1 MPDVLTEH
9 ERAAI
14 AAYRGK
20 VQRIPRGV
28 SSEQVYVY
36 DESAK
41 KNSSGGLTIPGA
53 HWKAERTRLWN
64 VHMRGKRFQALK
76 RRESGKPP
84 VVAEPKPVLVMV
96 TPAVEKPKPAPKVK
110 AARKPRPKPT
120 KMQAQ
125 RAAIAKREAKVRDMI
140 LARMTRP
147 AIAAHLGISVPT
159 VHGHIVALRERG
171 ELPPSLRDETTNLPA
186 HLHRIFVALEGGGI
200 VSPGV
205 LMTVVYGGAIDARVL
220 RMSVSNLA
228 KRLAPKGYAV
238 ENVWGVGYRLVRA

>member
-1 MPDVLTEH
+1 MPDVLSEH

-14 AAYRGK
+14 AAYKGK
-20 VQRIPRGV
+20 VLEVPRGV
-28 SSEQVYVY
+28 SGEQSYVY
-36 DESAK
+36 DEAAK

-53 HWKAERTRLWN
+53 HWKAERKRLWSIA
-64 VHMRGKRFQALK
+64 MRGQRFQSLK
-76 RRESGKPP
+76 RRERGNPP
-84 VVAEPKPVLVMV
+84 VVAVKPEPVMVMV
-96 TPAVEKPKPAPKVK
+96 TPAVEKPKPKVK

-147 AIAAHLGISVPT
+147 AIAANLGISIPT
-159 VHGHIVALRERG
+159 VHNHIVALRERG
-171 ELPPSLRDETTNLPA
+171 ELPPSLRDETTDLPA
-186 HLHRIFVALEGGGI
+186 HLYRIFVALDGGSI
-200 VSPGV
+200 VSTAA
-205 LMTVVYGGAIDARVL
+205 LMAVVYGGAIDARVL

-238 ENVWGVGYRLVRA
+238 ENVWGVGYRLVRT